1 MEIKNH
7 KKITHLSLKLK
18 KKKNSRKYKCMIKIF
33 PKIDIKF
40 YSNVA
45 TYNQTYVFMAHL
57 VDCNSNYIGL
67 RISNT
72 RNTRCCNVIFITI
85 HLFDDNTIIEP

>member
-7 KKITHLSLKLK
+7 KKITHLSLKL

>member
-1 MEIKNH
+1 
-7 KKITHLSLKLK
+7 
-18 KKKNSRKYKCMIKIF
+18 MIKIF

-45 TYNQTYVFMAHL
+45 THNQTYVFMTHL

-67 RISNT
+67 RIGNT
-72 RNTRCCNVIFITI
+72 RNTRCCNVIFIII
-85 HLFDDNTIIEP
+85 HLFGDNTIIEP